1 MDEYIRLKY
10 TRVKVE
16 INQELVKTQRLLEEN
31 NGQIDEVARAEISGK
46 LQILEQLD
54 SLIQL
59 LDTIDKGCL

>member
-16 INQELVKTQRLLEEN
+16 INQEIVKTQRLLDEKE
-31 NGQIDEVARAEISGK
+31 GQIDEIGMAELAGK
-46 LQILEQLD
+46 LQVLEQLD

>member
-1 MDEYIRLKY
+1 MDDYIRLKY

-16 INQELVKTQRLLEEN
+16 INQELVKTQRLLDEKE
-31 NGQIDEVARAEISGK
+31 GQIDDIAMAELHGK

-59 LDTIDKGCL
+59 LDTIDRG